1 MLLRESG
8 KTTESSFELGGIVER
23 SLNTGVENED
33 VLLAFADAVWGTDRD
48 ALDRARD
55 GLLARMGPG
64 AVVEASITAANFG
77 MVDRIANS
85 IGIPLDAMALP
96 QTQDF
101 RAALGIDRFPSA
113 RNTPVPSA

>member
-8 KTTESSFELGGIVER
+8 KAIESTYELRGITDI

-33 VLLAFADAVWGTDRD
+33 VLLAFANAIWGTDRTGLDSARD
-48 ALDRARD
+48 ALFE
-55 GLLARMGPG
+55 RMGPG

-77 MVDRIANS
+77 MVDRIANA
-85 IGIPLDAMALP
+85 IGIPLDVVAESRTA
-96 QTQDF
+96 DF

-113 RNTPVPSA
+113 RNTPFANA